1 MGGCELQLSASKPSV
16 RKPPTGLQIVKSGP
30 GCIKPRIIHTYSP
43 KVYKIKPEEFLELV
57 QKLTGRPASDEDSCM
72 MSPTSSMMSPTSS
85 PTSCMMSPTSTYQF
99 FGNESAKS
107 ERSVSDEDSSMSSPP
122 AEYEREFQILK
133 PTSEALGTPVS
144 SQLLASLHTPK
155 FVTLDFFPRM
165 SSPLSSFNQARRDGS
180 FTFPSTA
187 YWDHGECSFPAATS

>member
-1 MGGCELQLSASKPSV
+1 MGGCEVQLSASKSSV
-16 RKPPTGLQIVKSGP
+16 RKPPTGLQIVKNG

-43 KVYKIKPEEFLELV
+43 KVYKIKPEEFLDLV
-57 QKLTGRPASDEDSCM
+57 QKLTGRPASEEDSCA
-72 MSPTSSMMSPTSS
+72 MSDMS

-107 ERSVSDEDSSMSSPP
+107 ERSVSDEDSAMSSPP

-133 PTSEALGTPVS
+133 PTSEALGTPVTE
-144 SQLLASLHTPK
+144 QLLASLHKPK
-155 FVTLDFFPRM
+155 FVTLDFFPR
-165 SSPLSSFNQARRDGS
+165 SNSISSFNQSRREGS

-187 YWDHGECSFPAATS
+187 Y